1 LHKKSRTGQ
10 SQKGLRIEKGALV
23 KPRGGRTTVGL
34 VFPGTY
40 YVGMSS
46 LGYQTI
52 YRIIN
57 ARRNALAERLFLPD
71 PKSPSEHANLSSPI
85 TSVESKTRARDFE
98 ILGFSVAF
106 EHDYAGVAD
115 FLRLSGI
122 PPFSRDRDE
131 SHPLLVLGGVCTFFN
146 PEPIADFFDAVIVG
160 EAEESIN
167 EFLDEYVNAKASS
180 RQELL
185 VNLCRIPGVY
195 IPSLYTPSYNTDG
208 TLRSFKAAPGA
219 PEKVVRRYVNDLDKF
234 PAKSAIITSDTEFS
248 DMFMVELSRGC
259 GRHCRFC
266 MAGYVYRPPRNRSF
280 ESVKKDIEEGRKIA
294 GKIGLVGSAVSDY
307 PEISEL
313 ASEFKDEEINFSASS
328 LRADSLTPEL
338 ARLVSKGNR
347 TVAIAPEAGSER
359 LRAVINKN
367 ISEAQVLNAVRTL
380 IEAGVLNVKLYFMV
394 GLPTETD
401 EDIEEI
407 IKLASKAREEMLAA
421 ARGKGRI
428 GTLTLSVNCFIPKPW
443 TPFQWETME
452 PIDKLKSKLQHI
464 KTALKGP
471 NTAVTHDVP
480 KYAVLQAALARGDR
494 RLAKV
499 ILNASESGGD
509 WKAAFAGEGL
519 DMEFYASR
527 ERGAQEKF
535 PWDFL
540 DTGIKKDYLLKE
552 RERAGQACHTPKC
565 AVGKCRTCGVCMS

>member
-1 LHKKSRTGQ
+1 MHKKSSTGQ
-10 SQKGLRIEKGALV
+10 GRSEKGAVV

-71 PKSPSEHANLSSPI
+71 AKSPSSLSPLSSPI

-131 SHPLLVLGGVCTFFN
+131 SHPLLILGGVCTFFN

-167 EFLDEYVNAKASS
+167 EFLDEYVNAKSSS

-185 VNLCRIPGVY
+185 VNLSKIPGVY

-208 TLRSFKAAPGA
+208 TLRSLTAAPGA
-219 PEKVVRRYVNDLDKF
+219 PEKVVRRYVKDLDKF
-234 PAKSAIITSDTEFS
+234 PAKSAIITPDTEFS
-248 DMFMVELSRGC
+248 DMFMIELSRGC

-280 ESVKKDIEEGRKIA
+280 ESVKKDIEEGRKLA

-307 PEISEL
+307 PEIAAL
-313 ASEFKDEEINFSASS
+313 ASEFKDQEINFSASS

-367 ISEAQVLNAVRTL
+367 ISQEQVLSAVRTL

-394 GLPTETD
+394 GLPTERD

-407 IKLASKAREEMLAA
+407 IALASRTREEMLSA
-421 ARGKGRI
+421 ARGKGRM
-428 GTLTLSVNCFIPKPW
+428 GTLSLSVNCFVPKPW
-443 TPFQWETME
+443 TPFQWEPMQTA
-452 PIDKLKSKLQHI
+452 DKLKSKIQHI
-464 KTALKGP
+464 AKALKGP
-471 NTAVTHDVP
+471 NMAVTHDVP

-499 ILNASESGGD
+499 ILNASENGGD
-509 WKAAFAGEGL
+509 WKAAFADEGL
-519 DMEFYASR
+519 DMEVYASR
-527 ERGAQEKF
+527 ERGVQEKF
-535 PWDFL
+535 AWDFL
-540 DTGIKKDYLLKE
+540 DTGIKKDFLLKE
-552 RERAGQACHTPKC
+552 RERARKARHTPRC
-565 AVGKCRTCGVCMS
+565 APGKCRTCGVCVGP

>member
-1 LHKKSRTGQ
+1 LYKKSRTIQG
-10 SQKGLRIEKGALV
+10 RIEKGAVV

-71 PKSPSEHANLSSPI
+71 PKSPSERAPLSSPI

-131 SHPLLVLGGVCTFFN
+131 SHPLLILGGVCTFFN

-167 EFLDEYVNAKASS
+167 EFLDEYERLKLIHS
-180 RQELL
+180 RSGLL
-185 VNLCRIPGVY
+185 AALSKIPGVY
-195 IPSLYTPSYNTDG
+195 IPSLYIPSYNTDG
-208 TLRSFKAAPGA
+208 TLRSLTAAPGA
-219 PEKVVRRYVNDLDKF
+219 PEKVVRRYVKDLDSF

-248 DMFMVELSRGC
+248 DMFMIEVSRGC

-313 ASEFKDEEINFSASS
+313 ASEFKNEEINFSASS

-367 ISEAQVLNAVRTL
+367 ISEAQVLSAVRTL

-394 GLPTETD
+394 GLPTERD

-407 IKLASKAREEMLAA
+407 IALASRAREEMLTA

-443 TPFQWETME
+443 TPFQWEPML
-452 PIDKLKSKLQHI
+452 PADKLKSKIQHI
-464 KTALKGP
+464 TKALKGP

-494 RLAKV
+494 RLSKV
-499 ILNASESGGD
+499 ILRASENGGD
-509 WKAAFAGEGL
+509 WKAAFAQEGL
-519 DMEFYASR
+519 DMEVYASR
-527 ERGAQEKF
+527 ERSVQEKF

-540 DTGIKKDYLLKE
+540 DTGIKKDYLLQE
-552 RERAGQACHTPKC
+552 RERARQACHTPRC
-565 AVGKCRTCGVCMS
+565 VPGKCRTCGVCVGD

>member
-1 LHKKSRTGQ
+1 
-10 SQKGLRIEKGALV
+10 
-23 KPRGGRTTVGL
+23 
-34 VFPGTY
+34 
-40 YVGMSS
+40 M
-46 LGYQTI
+46 
-52 YRIIN
+52 
-57 ARRNALAERLFLPD
+57 
-71 PKSPSEHANLSSPI
+71 
-85 TSVESKTRARDFE
+85 
-98 ILGFSVAF
+98 
-106 EHDYAGVAD
+106 AD

-131 SHPLLVLGGVCTFFN
+131 SHPLLILGGVCTFFN

-167 EFLDEYVNAKASS
+167 EFLDEYVNAKSSS

-185 VNLCRIPGVY
+185 VNLSNIPGVY

-208 TLRSFKAAPGA
+208 TLRSLTAAPGA
-219 PEKVVRRYVNDLDKF
+219 PEKVVRRYVKDLDSF
-234 PAKSAIITSDTEFS
+234 PAKSAIITPDTEFS
-248 DMFMVELSRGC
+248 DMFMIELSRGC

-280 ESVKKDIEEGRKIA
+280 ESVKKDIEEGRKLA

-307 PEISEL
+307 PEIARL

-367 ISEAQVLNAVRTL
+367 ISQEQVLSAVRTL

-394 GLPTETD
+394 GLPTEED

-407 IKLASKAREEMLAA
+407 IALASMAREEMLTA

-443 TPFQWETME
+443 TPFQWEPML
-452 PIDKLKSKLQHI
+452 PADKLKSKIQHI
-464 KTALKGP
+464 TKALKGP

-499 ILNASESGGD
+499 ILNASENGGD
-509 WKAAFAGEGL
+509 WKAAFADEGL
-519 DMEFYASR
+519 DMEVYASR
-527 ERGAQEKF
+527 ERSVQEKF

-540 DTGIKKDYLLKE
+540 DTGIKKDFLLKE
-552 RERAGQACHTPKC
+552 RERARQARHTPRC
-565 AVGKCRTCGVCMS
+565 APGKCRTCGVCVGD

>member
-1 LHKKSRTGQ
+1 LYKKSKTVQGRN
-10 SQKGLRIEKGALV
+10 EKGAVV
-23 KPRGGRTTVGL
+23 KPRGGRTAVGL

-57 ARRNALAERLFLPD
+57 ARKDALAERLFLPD
-71 PKSPSEHANLSSPI
+71 AKSPIDRASQSSQI
-85 TSVESKTRARDFE
+85 ISVESKTRARDFE

-131 SHPLLVLGGVCTFFN
+131 SHPLLILGGVCTFFN

-167 EFLDEYVNAKASS
+167 EFLDEYDKLKLTHTRSD
-180 RQELL
+180 LL
-185 VNLCRIPGVY
+185 AGLSNIPGVY
-195 IPSLYTPSYNTDG
+195 IPSLYTPSYNMDG
-208 TLRSFKAAPGA
+208 TLLSYAAAPGA
-219 PEKVVRRYVNDLDKF
+219 PERIVRRYVKNLDSF
-234 PAKSAIITSDTEFS
+234 PAKSAIITSNTEFS
-248 DMFMVELSRGC
+248 DMFMIELSRGC

-280 ESVKKDIEEGRKIA
+280 ESVKKDIEEGRKLA
-294 GKIGLVGSAVSDY
+294 AKIGLVGSAVSDY
-307 PEISEL
+307 PEIARL
-313 ASEFKDEEINFSASS
+313 ASEFKDQDINFSASS

-367 ISEAQVLNAVRTL
+367 ISQEQVLSAVRTL

-394 GLPTETD
+394 GLPTEED
-401 EDIEEI
+401 DDIEEI
-407 IKLASKAREEMLAA
+407 IALASKAREEMLSA
-421 ARGKGRI
+421 ARLKGRM
-428 GTLTLSVNCFIPKPW
+428 GTLSLSVNCFIPKPW
-443 TPFQWETME
+443 TPFQWEPMQAA
-452 PIDKLKSKLQHI
+452 DKLKIKLQHI
-464 KTALKGP
+464 AKALKGP
-471 NTAVTHDVP
+471 NMAVTHDVP

-494 RLAKV
+494 RLSKV
-499 ILNASESGGD
+499 ILRASENGGD
-509 WKAAFAGEGL
+509 WKAAFAEEGL
-519 DMEFYASR
+519 DMDAYALR
-527 ERGAQEKF
+527 ERSAKEKF

-540 DTGIKKDYLLKE
+540 DTGIKKGYLLKE
-552 RERAGQACHTPKC
+552 RERAGRACHTPKC
-565 AVGKCRTCGVCMS
+565 ALGKCRTCGVCH

>member
-1 LHKKSRTGQ
+1 LYKKSKTGQ
-10 SQKGLRIEKGALV
+10 SHNEKSSRNEKGAVV
-23 KPRGGRTTVGL
+23 KPRGGRTAVGL

-57 ARRNALAERLFLPD
+57 ARKDALAERLFLPD
-71 PKSPSEHANLSSPI
+71 AKSPLNRASLSSPI
-85 TSVESKTRARDFE
+85 TSVESKTRPSDFE

-106 EHDYAGVAD
+106 EHDYKEVAD

-131 SHPLLVLGGVCTFFN
+131 SHPLLILGGVCTFFN

-167 EFLDEYVNAKASS
+167 EFLDEYVNLKSAS

-185 VNLCRIPGVY
+185 LSLSHIPGVY

-208 TLRSFKAAPGA
+208 TLLSYAAASGA
-219 PEKVVRRYVNDLDKF
+219 PERIVRRYVKDLDSF

-248 DMFMVELSRGC
+248 DMFMIELSRGC

-266 MAGYVYRPPRNRSF
+266 MAGYVYRPPRSRSF
-280 ESVKKDIEEGRKIA
+280 ESVKKDIEEGRKLA
-294 GKIGLVGSAVSDY
+294 AKIGLVGSAVSDY
-307 PEISEL
+307 PEIARL
-313 ASEFKDEEINFSASS
+313 ANEFKDQEINFSASS

-367 ISEAQVLNAVRTL
+367 ISQEQVLSAVRTL

-394 GLPTETD
+394 GLPTERD

-407 IKLASKAREEMLAA
+407 IALASKAREEMLSA
-421 ARGKGRI
+421 ARLKGRM
-428 GTLTLSVNCFIPKPW
+428 GTLSLSVNCFIPKPW
-443 TPFQWETME
+443 TPFQWEPME
-452 PIDKLKSKLQHI
+452 TADRLKNKLQHI
-464 KTALKGP
+464 AKALKGP
-471 NTAVTHDVP
+471 NMAVTHDVP

-494 RLAKV
+494 RLSHV
-499 ILNASESGGD
+499 ILRASENGGD
-509 WKAAFAGEGL
+509 WKAAFSEEGL
-519 DMEFYASR
+519 DMEAYASR
-527 ERGAQEKF
+527 ERSAKENF

-552 RERAGQACHTPKC
+552 KERAGRACHTPRC
-565 AVGKCRTCGVCMS
+565 AVGKCRTCGVC

>member
-1 LHKKSRTGQ
+1 MRRKSSIR
-10 SQKGLRIEKGALV
+10 EKGAIV

-52 YRIIN
+52 YRVIN
-57 ARRNALAERLFLPD
+57 ARADALAERLFLPD
-71 PKSPSEHANLSSPI
+71 KRNRRVEAGLPA
-85 TSVESKTRARDFE
+85 SVETGARPRDFE
-98 ILGFSVAF
+98 ILAFSVSF
-106 EHDYAGVAD
+106 EHDYTAVAD

-146 PEPIADFFDAVIVG
+146 PEPVADFFDAVIVG

-167 EFLDEYVNAKASS
+167 EFLDEYGRLKNSASRKEFLFALS
-180 RQELL
+180 K
-185 VNLCRIPGVY
+185 IPGIY
-195 IPSLYTPSYNTDG
+195 IPSLYTPAYNPDG
-208 TLRSFKAAPGA
+208 TIRYFTPAPGA
-219 PEKVVRRYVNDLDKF
+219 PKTIARRYVKDLDKF
-234 PAKSAIITSDTEFS
+234 PARSAIITPDTEFA

-266 MAGYVYRPPRNRSF
+266 MAGYVYRPPRNRSL
-280 ESVKKDIEEGRKIA
+280 ESVMKDVEEGGRLA
-294 GKIGLVGSAVSDY
+294 GKIGLVGSAVSDW
-307 PEISEL
+307 PFISGLAHEL
-313 ASEFKDEEINFSASS
+313 GVKSRSTGRGRSVGFSASS

-338 ARLVSKGNR
+338 AALVSRGNR

-367 ISEAQVLNAVRTL
+367 ISEEQVLRAVRTL

-407 IKLASKAREEMLAA
+407 ITLAGKARETMLSSAK
-421 ARGKGRI
+421 GKGRI
-428 GTLTLSVNCFIPKPW
+428 GTLALSVNCFIPKPW
-443 TPFQWETME
+443 TPFQWEPVE
-452 PIDKLKSKLQHI
+452 PSDRLLAKIRHIGKSLN
-464 KTALKGP
+464 GP
-471 NTAVTHDVP
+471 NISVTRDVP
-480 KYAVLQAALARGDR
+480 KYAFIQAALARGDR

-499 ILNASESGGD
+499 ILRVSENGGD
-509 WKAAFAGEGL
+509 WKDAFAKEGL
-519 DMEFYASR
+519 SMDFYASR
-527 ERGAQEKF
+527 ERDADEKF
-535 PWDFL
+535 PWDYL

-552 RERAGQACHTPKC
+552 RDRARKARYTPGC
-565 AVGKCRTCGVCMS
+565 NVGKCRTCGVCSE

>member
-1 LHKKSRTGQ
+1 MHRKSGIR
-10 SQKGLRIEKGALV
+10 EKGAIV

-57 ARRNALAERLFLPD
+57 ARADALAERLFLPD
-71 PKSPSEHANLSSPI
+71 GRKRRLEAGLPASIETGARP
-85 TSVESKTRARDFE
+85 RDFE
-98 ILGFSVAF
+98 ILAFSVSF
-106 EHDYAGVAD
+106 EHDYTAVAD

-131 SHPLLVLGGVCTFFN
+131 SHPLLVFGGVCTFFN
-146 PEPIADFFDAVIVG
+146 PEPVADFFDAVVVG

-167 EFLDEYVNAKASS
+167 ELLDEYVNVKSAG
-180 RQELL
+180 RRELL
-185 VNLCRIPGVY
+185 TALSKIPGIYV
-195 IPSLYTPSYNTDG
+195 PSLYTPAYNQGG
-208 TLRSFKAAPGA
+208 TISSFTPAPGA
-219 PEKVVRRYVNDLDKF
+219 PKTIARRYVKDLDKF
-234 PAKSAIITSDTEFS
+234 PARSVIVTPDTEFG

-266 MAGYVYRPPRNRSF
+266 MAGYVYRPPRNRSL
-280 ESVKKDIEEGRKIA
+280 ESVRKDIEEGGKLA
-294 GKIGLVGSAVSDY
+294 GKIGLVGSAVSDW
-307 PEISEL
+307 PWISEL
-313 ASEFKDEEINFSASS
+313 ARELEARSQSTGRGRPTGFSASS

-338 ARLVSKGNR
+338 AALVSRGNR

-367 ISEAQVLNAVRTL
+367 ISEEQVLRAVRTL

-394 GLPTETD
+394 GLPTETE

-407 IKLASKAREEMLAA
+407 IKLAGKARETMLAS

-428 GTLTLSVNCFIPKPW
+428 GTLSLSVNCFIPKPW
-443 TPFQWETME
+443 TPFQWEPME
-452 PIDKLKSKLQHI
+452 AADKLKDKLRRI
-464 KTALKGP
+464 TKALGSLP
-471 NTAVTHDVP
+471 NVAVTHDVP
-480 KYAVLQAALARGDR
+480 KYAFIQAALARGDR

-499 ILNASESGGD
+499 ILRASENGED
-509 WKAAFAGEGL
+509 WKDAFAKENL
-519 DMEFYASR
+519 SMDFYAA
-527 ERGAQEKF
+527 RGRNAAEKF

-552 RERAGQACHTPKC
+552 KDRARQARHTPGC
-565 AVGKCRTCGVCMS
+565 NVGKCGTCGVCSE

>member
-1 LHKKSRTGQ
+1 MYREKSAEGRRETGA
-10 SQKGLRIEKGALV
+10 II
-23 KPRGGRTTVGL
+23 KPRGGRITVGL

-57 ARRNALAERLFLPD
+57 ARADALAERLFLPD
-71 PKSPSEHANLSSPI
+71 ERKRRFEAGLPASIETGAKP
-85 TSVESKTRARDFE
+85 RDFE
-98 ILGFSVAF
+98 ILAFSVSF
-106 EHDYAGVAD
+106 EHGYTAVAD

-122 PPFSRDRDE
+122 PPLSRDRNE
-131 SHPLLVLGGVCTFFN
+131 SHPLLVFGGVCTFFN
-146 PEPIADFFDAVIVG
+146 PEPLADFFDAVVVG

-167 EFLDEYVNAKASS
+167 EFLDEYANVKSAG
-180 RQELL
+180 RRELL
-185 VNLCRIPGVY
+185 TALSKVSGIY
-195 IPSLYTPSYNTDG
+195 IPSLYTPAYNPDG
-208 TLRSFKAAPGA
+208 TIKSFTPAPGA
-219 PEKVVRRYVNDLDKF
+219 PEKAIRRYVKDLDKF
-234 PAKSAIITSDTEFS
+234 PARSAIITPDTEFG

-280 ESVKKDIEEGRKIA
+280 ESVKKDIEAGRKLA
-294 GKIGLVGSAVSDY
+294 KKIGLVGSAVSDW
-307 PEISEL
+307 PWISEL
-313 ASEFKDEEINFSASS
+313 ARELEARSQSTGRGRPTGFSASS

-338 ARLVSKGNR
+338 AALVAKGNR

-367 ISEAQVLNAVRTL
+367 ISEEHVLSAIRML

-407 IKLASKAREEMLAA
+407 INLAGKAREVMLSS

-443 TPFQWETME
+443 TPFQWEPMGAVDRLLAKVRHIE
-452 PIDKLKSKLQHI
+452 KS
-464 KTALKGP
+464 LKGP
-471 NTAVTHDVP
+471 NLAVTHDVP
-480 KYAVLQAALARGDR
+480 KYAFIQAALARGDR
-494 RLAKV
+494 RLSKV
-499 ILNASESGGD
+499 ILRASENGGD
-509 WKAAFAGEGL
+509 WKAAFAKENL
-519 DMEFYASR
+519 SMDFFAAR
-527 ERGAQEKF
+527 ERDAAEKF

-552 RERAGQACHTPKC
+552 KDRAKKARHTPGC
-565 AVGKCRTCGVCMS
+565 NVGKCRTCGVCPE